1 MPSVIHCRARPV
13 RSIVALSSHGM
24 LRYRFAALSL
34 CRFAALPLCRF
45 AALPLC
51 RFAALPLCRFAAL
64 PLCRFAALPLCR
76 FAALPLCRFA
86 APLRVRGRTL
96 DAGACR
102 ARTRVAGCSPVSAQA
117 PPPQSRSAPNPP
129 KNDRAFASRLSM

>member
-24 LRYRFAALSL
+24 LRY
-34 CRFAALPLCRF
+34 
-45 AALPLC
+45 
-51 RFAALPLCRFAAL
+51 RFAAL

-86 APLRVRGRTL
+86 APLRVRGRPL
-96 DAGACR
+96 DASACR
-102 ARTRVAGCSPVSAQA
+102 ARTRIAGARP
-117 PPPQSRSAPNPP
+117 
-129 KNDRAFASRLSM
+129 

>member
-45 AALPLC
+45 AD
-51 RFAALPLCRFAAL
+51 L

-86 APLRVRGRTL
+86 APLRVRGRPL

-102 ARTRVAGCSPVSAQA
+102 ARTRIAGCSPVSAQA
-117 PPPQSRSAPNPP
+117 PPPQPRSAPNPP

>member
-24 LRYRFAALSL
+24 LRY
-34 CRFAALPLCRF
+34 RFAALPLCRF

-64 PLCRFAALPLCR
+64 PLCRFAALPRR
-76 FAALPLCRFA
+76 FACA
-86 APLRVRGRTL
+86 AERLTPARAARER
-96 DAGACR
+96 ASPGAR
-102 ARTRVAGCSPVSAQA
+102 P
-117 PPPQSRSAPNPP
+117 
-129 KNDRAFASRLSM
+129 

>member
-45 AALPLC
+45 ADLPLC

-64 PLCRFAALPLCR
+64 PRRFAC
-76 FAALPLCRFA
+76 AADRLTPARA
-86 APLRVRGRTL
+86 ARERASP
-96 DAGACR
+96 GAR
-102 ARTRVAGCSPVSAQA
+102 P
-117 PPPQSRSAPNPP
+117 
-129 KNDRAFASRLSM
+129 

>member
-24 LRYRFAALSL
+24 LRYRFAALS
-34 CRFAALPLCRF
+34 
-45 AALPLC
+45 LC

-129 KNDRAFASRLSM
+129 KNDHAFASRLSM

>member
-51 RFAALPLCRFAAL
+51 RFAALPRRFA
-64 PLCRFAALPLCR
+64 CAAERLTPAR
-76 FAALPLCRFA
+76 AACERASP
-86 APLRVRGRTL
+86 
-96 DAGACR
+96 GAR
-102 ARTRVAGCSPVSAQA
+102 P
-117 PPPQSRSAPNPP
+117 
-129 KNDRAFASRLSM
+129 

>member
-1 MPSVIHCRARPV
+1 MPLPSVIHCRARPV

-64 PLCRFAALPLCR
+64 PRRFAC
-76 FAALPLCRFA
+76 AAERLTPARA
-86 APLRVRGRTL
+86 ARERASP
-96 DAGACR
+96 GAR
-102 ARTRVAGCSPVSAQA
+102 P
-117 PPPQSRSAPNPP
+117 
-129 KNDRAFASRLSM
+129 

>member
-24 LRYRFAALSL
+24 LRY
-34 CRFAALPLCRF
+34 RFAALPLCRF

-64 PLCRFAALPLCR
+64 PLCRFAALPRR
-76 FAALPLCRFA
+76 FACA
-86 APLRVRGRTL
+86 ADRLTPARAARER
-96 DAGACR
+96 ASPGAR
-102 ARTRVAGCSPVSAQA
+102 P
-117 PPPQSRSAPNPP
+117 
-129 KNDRAFASRLSM
+129 

>member
-24 LRYRFAALSL
+24 LRYRFAALPLCRFAALSL

-51 RFAALPLCRFAAL
+51 RFAALPRRFA
-64 PLCRFAALPLCR
+64 CAADRLTPAR
-76 FAALPLCRFA
+76 AARERASP
-86 APLRVRGRTL
+86 
-96 DAGACR
+96 GAR
-102 ARTRVAGCSPVSAQA
+102 P
-117 PPPQSRSAPNPP
+117 
-129 KNDRAFASRLSM
+129 

>member
-64 PLCRFAALPLCR
+64 PRRFACAADRLTPAR
-76 FAALPLCRFA
+76 AALERASP
-86 APLRVRGRTL
+86 
-96 DAGACR
+96 GAR
-102 ARTRVAGCSPVSAQA
+102 P
-117 PPPQSRSAPNPP
+117 
-129 KNDRAFASRLSM
+129 

>member
-24 LRYRFAALSL
+24 LRYRFAAL
-34 CRFAALPLCRF
+34 PLCRF

-64 PLCRFAALPLCR
+64 PRRFAC
-76 FAALPLCRFA
+76 AAERLTPARA
-86 APLRVRGRTL
+86 ARERASP
-96 DAGACR
+96 GAR
-102 ARTRVAGCSPVSAQA
+102 P
-117 PPPQSRSAPNPP
+117 
-129 KNDRAFASRLSM
+129 

>member
-51 RFAALPLCRFAAL
+51 RFAALPRRFA
-64 PLCRFAALPLCR
+64 CAADCLTPAR
-76 FAALPLCRFA
+76 AARERASP
-86 APLRVRGRTL
+86 
-96 DAGACR
+96 DAR
-102 ARTRVAGCSPVSAQA
+102 P
-117 PPPQSRSAPNPP
+117 
-129 KNDRAFASRLSM
+129 

>member
-24 LRYRFAALSL
+24 LRYRFAALS
-34 CRFAALPLCRF
+34 
-45 AALPLC
+45 LC

>member
-24 LRYRFAALSL
+24 LRYRFV
-34 CRFAALPLCRF
+34 ALPLCRF

-64 PLCRFAALPLCR
+64 PLCRFAALPRR
-76 FAALPLCRFA
+76 FACA
-86 APLRVRGRTL
+86 AERLTPARAARER
-96 DAGACR
+96 ASPGAR
-102 ARTRVAGCSPVSAQA
+102 P
-117 PPPQSRSAPNPP
+117 
-129 KNDRAFASRLSM
+129 

>member
-1 MPSVIHCRARPV
+1 MPLPSVIHCRARPV

-51 RFAALPLCRFAAL
+51 RFAALPRRFA
-64 PLCRFAALPLCR
+64 CAAERLTPAR
-76 FAALPLCRFA
+76 AARERASP
-86 APLRVRGRTL
+86 
-96 DAGACR
+96 GAR
-102 ARTRVAGCSPVSAQA
+102 P
-117 PPPQSRSAPNPP
+117 
-129 KNDRAFASRLSM
+129 

>member
-45 AALPLC
+45 AALPR
-51 RFAALPLCRFAAL
+51 RFACAAERL
-64 PLCRFAALPLCR
+64 TPARAARERASP
-76 FAALPLCRFA
+76 
-86 APLRVRGRTL
+86 
-96 DAGACR
+96 GAR
-102 ARTRVAGCSPVSAQA
+102 P
-117 PPPQSRSAPNPP
+117 
-129 KNDRAFASRLSM
+129 

>member
-1 MPSVIHCRARPV
+1 MPLPSVIHCRARPV

-51 RFAALPLCRFAAL
+51 RFAALPRRFA
-64 PLCRFAALPLCR
+64 CAADCLTPAR
-76 FAALPLCRFA
+76 AARERASP
-86 APLRVRGRTL
+86 
-96 DAGACR
+96 DAR
-102 ARTRVAGCSPVSAQA
+102 P
-117 PPPQSRSAPNPP
+117 
-129 KNDRAFASRLSM
+129 

>member
-64 PLCRFAALPLCR
+64 PLCRFAALPRR
-76 FAALPLCRFA
+76 FACAADRLTPARAALERASP
-86 APLRVRGRTL
+86 
-96 DAGACR
+96 GAR
-102 ARTRVAGCSPVSAQA
+102 P
-117 PPPQSRSAPNPP
+117 
-129 KNDRAFASRLSM
+129 

>member
-34 CRFAALPLCRF
+34 CRFVALPLCRF

-76 FAALPLCRFA
+76 FAALPRRFA
-86 APLRVRGRTL
+86 CAADCLTPARAARERASP
-96 DAGACR
+96 DAR
-102 ARTRVAGCSPVSAQA
+102 P
-117 PPPQSRSAPNPP
+117 
-129 KNDRAFASRLSM
+129 

>member
-34 CRFAALPLCRF
+34 CRFVALPLCRF

-51 RFAALPLCRFAAL
+51 RFAALPRRFA
-64 PLCRFAALPLCR
+64 CAAERLTPAR
-76 FAALPLCRFA
+76 AARERASP
-86 APLRVRGRTL
+86 
-96 DAGACR
+96 GAR
-102 ARTRVAGCSPVSAQA
+102 P
-117 PPPQSRSAPNPP
+117 
-129 KNDRAFASRLSM
+129 

>member
-24 LRYRFAALSL
+24 LRY
-34 CRFAALPLCRF
+34 RFAALPLCRF

-64 PLCRFAALPLCR
+64 PLCRFAALPRR
-76 FAALPLCRFA
+76 FACA
-86 APLRVRGRTL
+86 ADCLTPARAARERASP
-96 DAGACR
+96 DAR
-102 ARTRVAGCSPVSAQA
+102 P
-117 PPPQSRSAPNPP
+117 
-129 KNDRAFASRLSM
+129 

>member
-24 LRYRFAALSL
+24 LRYRFAAL
-34 CRFAALPLCRF
+34 PLCRF

-64 PLCRFAALPLCR
+64 PRRFAC
-76 FAALPLCRFA
+76 AADRLTPARA
-86 APLRVRGRTL
+86 ARERASP
-96 DAGACR
+96 GAR
-102 ARTRVAGCSPVSAQA
+102 P
-117 PPPQSRSAPNPP
+117 
-129 KNDRAFASRLSM
+129 

>member
-51 RFAALPLCRFAAL
+51 RFAALPRRFACAADRL
-64 PLCRFAALPLCR
+64 TPARAALERASP
-76 FAALPLCRFA
+76 
-86 APLRVRGRTL
+86 
-96 DAGACR
+96 GAR
-102 ARTRVAGCSPVSAQA
+102 P
-117 PPPQSRSAPNPP
+117 
-129 KNDRAFASRLSM
+129 

>member
-34 CRFAALPLCRF
+34 CRFVALPLCRF

-64 PLCRFAALPLCR
+64 PRRFAC
-76 FAALPLCRFA
+76 AADCLTPARA
-86 APLRVRGRTL
+86 ARERASP
-96 DAGACR
+96 DAR
-102 ARTRVAGCSPVSAQA
+102 P
-117 PPPQSRSAPNPP
+117 
-129 KNDRAFASRLSM
+129 